1 MNEPAITPPAP
12 FSSTMTK
19 MRNPPDTLRRLIL
32 DQLGHGEMRL
42 LTLLVAIRKTF
53 GPPAYFKGDLS
64 AVVKSA
70 LRKLEASKI
79 VVNTDGVYTLCAQ
92 SQSHA

>member
-1 MNEPAITPPAP
+1 MSISCTIAQ
-12 FSSTMTK
+12 

-32 DQLGHGEMRL
+32 EQLGNGEMRL

-53 GPPAYFKGDLS
+53 GPPAHFKGDLS

-70 LRKLEASKI
+70 LRKLEASHV
-79 VVNTDGVYTLCAQ
+79 VVNTDGVYTLCPQAQ
-92 SQSHA
+92 KQA